1 MERADIVI
9 IGGGVVGC
17 ALAMELAANLP
28 RASAQSVGGGSSCA
42 PDIFVLEALPRI
54 AMASSSRNSGVI
66 HSGVY
71 YTKDSLKAKLCVA
84 GNPLTYEFCKAHG
97 VPHRNTGKLVVATH
111 AGEEHVLEELA
122 AKGRANGVENMQI
135 VDAAEIHRREPH
147 IAGVAAL
154 WIPSTGIVA
163 SEELA
168 KAYARVAK
176 DHGANIVTS
185 ARVVSLEPDHEGVL
199 VTCEIGGTE
208 NGGKLQREIL
218 HARCV
223 VNCAGLYADEVAA
236 MLGFVRYRIYP
247 VRGEYCELIRGR
259 SDLVRGLVYP
269 LPHPEGMSLGVH
281 LTRTLWDTV
290 LLGPTARYV
299 AEKDDYESGRLKIE
313 DFVEMARPLLPEIRA
328 EDLRLGYSGLRAK
341 LVPPKDASGTEP
353 ATGAAD
359 FVITRD
365 PNVRAAIHLIGMES
379 PGLTSA
385 LAIARYVAPM
395 VAETLH

>member
-9 IGGGVVGC
+9 IGGGVIGC
-17 ALAMELAANLP
+17 ALAMELATNSSRAAN
-28 RASAQSVGGGSSCA
+28 RTH
-42 PDIFVLEALPRI
+42 DIFVLEELPRV

-84 GNPLTYEFCKAHG
+84 GNPLTYEFCAAHG
-97 VPHRNTGKLVVATH
+97 VPYRNTGKLVVATH
-111 AGEEHVLEELA
+111 PGEEHVLEELK
-122 AKGRANGVENMQI
+122 AKGEANGVERMQI
-135 VDAAEIHRREPH
+135 VDAAEIRRLEPH
-147 IAGVAAL
+147 VAGVAAL

-163 SEELA
+163 SEELT
-168 KAYARVAK
+168 KTYARVAK
-176 DHGANIVTS
+176 EHGANIVAS
-185 ARVVSLEPDHEGVL
+185 ARVIALEPDSEGVR
-199 VTCEIGGTE
+199 VTCEIGSRE
-208 NGGKLQREIL
+208 NGDTPQHETL

-236 MLGFVRYRIYP
+236 MLGFAKYRIYP

-313 DFVEMARPLLPEIRA
+313 NFVEMARPLLPEIHA

-385 LAIARYVAPM
+385 LAIARYVVPM
-395 VAETLH
+395 VQETLN